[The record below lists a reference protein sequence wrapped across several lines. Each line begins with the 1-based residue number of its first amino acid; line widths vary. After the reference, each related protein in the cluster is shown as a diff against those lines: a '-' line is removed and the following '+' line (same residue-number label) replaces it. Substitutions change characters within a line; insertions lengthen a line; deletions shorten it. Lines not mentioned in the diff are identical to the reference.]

1 MKQAQRV
8 LSTYAVDLFGMA
20 STLYELGGLIIMHD
34 ASGCNST
41 YDTHDEPRWY
51 DTPGM
56 AYISGL
62 NETDT
67 IQGNDKRLI
76 DDIAEAARELKPRFI
91 AIGGSP
97 MPNAIGTDFHAIARL
112 VEKRT
117 SLPTIGL
124 RTDGIHSY
132 IAGGGAA
139 YVEYARRFLKR
150 PTKTPERPI
159 TRVNIL
165 GLTPLDF
172 SVVGNATT
180 IKKLLEHEGLVVQSS
195 WSMGDTPEHLATA
208 ADADVNAVV
217 SSTGF
222 LLAQYMWQQHHI
234 PYVCGIP
241 IGEKGAQHWIA
252 TLKSGDMSYLT
263 GLTGTE
269 KIKKAQSSLG
279 DLNAWKVRKV
289 YEDTPCQV
297 LLIGE
302 PIQILSMKAFLQY
315 DMGIPDVRLLCPMS
329 DAPQVLTTQMEIVS
343 VEDVIRQEC
352 KKATHII
359 ADPIYAR
366 LLPDQPERFISF
378 PHEAYSGRHYRS
390 ELPLFIGHHGND
402 WLNGAGIIKKRG

>member
-8 LSTYAVDLFGMA
+8 LSTYAVDLFGMT
-20 STLYELGGLIIMHD
+20 STLYELGGLIVMHD

-76 DDIAEAARELKPRFI
+76 DDMAEAARELKPRFI

-97 MPNAIGTDFHAIARL
+97 MPNAIGTDFHAIAHL
-112 VEKRT
+112 VERRT
-117 SLPTIGL
+117 HLPTIGL

-139 YVEYARRFLKR
+139 YVEYAKRFLKE
-150 PTKTPERPI
+150 PTKTPNRPI

-180 IKKLLEHEGLVVQSS
+180 IKKCLEDAGLIIQSS
-195 WSMGDTPEHLATA
+195 WSMGDTPENLATA

-222 LLAQYMWQQHHI
+222 LLAQYMWQHYHI

-241 IGEKGAQHWIA
+241 IGEKGAQHWLEA
-252 TLKSGDMSYLT
+252 VKAGDMSYLT

-269 KIKKAQSSLG
+269 KIKTSQSSLG
-279 DLNAWKVRKV
+279 DINAWKVRKV
-289 YEDTPCQV
+289 YDDTPCQV

-302 PIQILSMKAFLQY
+302 PIQLLSMKAFLQY
-315 DMGIPDVRLLCPMS
+315 DMDIEDVRLLCPIA
-329 DAPQVLTTQMEIVS
+329 DAPHVLTTHMEIAS
-343 VEDVIRQEC
+343 VEDVIREEC
-352 KKATHII
+352 KKAKHVI

-366 LLPDQPERFISF
+366 LLPDCPKRFISF
-378 PHEAYSGRHYRS
+378 PHEAYSGRHYRN

-402 WLNGAGIIKKRG
+402 WLHSVSSIQKRG